1 MLLDS
6 FAAPRFL
13 RFTAATLNMQ
23 VGAFRTRRTP
33 TRMKREIQQRRWDK
47 YTVFMCSVKARSEHL
62 YDVMR
67 SAMMPFLRT
76 PPANDINDTESI
88 TTSIEDRAAEEY
100 RVWAAYQEF
109 MENCIQLDGVIFD
122 ARSELSL
129 EDQYT
134 IGQRRRAKSPS
145 KSGW

>member
-1 MLLDS
+1 
-6 FAAPRFL
+6 
-13 RFTAATLNMQ
+13 
-23 VGAFRTRRTP
+23 
-33 TRMKREIQQRRWDK
+33 MKREIQQRRWDK

-76 PPANDINDTESI
+76 PPANDSDDTESI

-100 RVWAAYQEF
+100 RSWAADREF
-109 MENCIQLDGVIFD
+109 MENCIQVDGVILD

-134 IGQRRRAKSPS
+134 FGQRRRAKSPS

>member
-1 MLLDS
+1 
-6 FAAPRFL
+6 
-13 RFTAATLNMQ
+13 
-23 VGAFRTRRTP
+23 
-33 TRMKREIQQRRWDK
+33 MKREIQQRRWDK

-76 PPANDINDTESI
+76 PPANDSDDTESI

-100 RVWAAYQEF
+100 RSWAEDREF
-109 MENCIQLDGVIFD
+109 MENCVQVDGVILD

-129 EDQYT
+129 EEQYNR
-134 IGQRRRAKSPS
+134 GQQHRAESSS